1 MANHAISSESPP
13 NEEGEVLEPEI
24 GQPLRQE
31 EPEIVATL
39 EELKIAQD
47 FIEGLRNASLD
58 DDGLDLAVLEN
69 LRDPIQEQ
77 LDLSDKPGLLASI
90 ELFID
95 TTTASEQ
102 VYSNVCKTFARY
114 MQAVRGPQD
123 DTNSGD
129 DDDHTRLLS
138 HYRVKQTIAKL
149 TGVHS
154 LMRDMCP
161 NTCIAYT
168 GPFSD
173 LEACP
178 KCSHPRYDPASA
190 DRHKK
195 IAQRQFYT
203 IPLGPQLQALWR
215 SPDSAK
221 AMRHRS
227 VETHTILENLKNN
240 RNEITTWEDI
250 YHGTEYLDAVRNGR
264 IKENDMVLLMSI
276 DGAQLYQSKES
287 DCWIYIWVVLDLA
300 PDLRYKKRHIFP
312 GGFIPGPNNPENVDS
327 FIFPGLHHLSALMK
341 EGLMIW
347 DSARDIIFK
356 SYPFM
361 HLGTADGPGA
371 TYLNGLTGHSGAFGC
386 RIYCP
391 VKGRRKGSHYYPALL
406 KPANYDIEGSNH
418 ADVNG
423 SHLPSGN
430 EKEYLGALRKVL
442 QSNTNAIYEENRKET
457 GISKPSIFSGF
468 PRERTL
474 GVPNC
479 FGADLMHLVSLN
491 LTELLLGLWRGNT
504 NVIGC
509 DPLDD
514 KNTWDWAV
522 LTGEIWKRHGQHV
535 ENMRPYLPGS
545 FDRPPRNPAKKI
557 SSGYKAWEYLTYVF
571 GLGPAV
577 FRGILPDKY
586 WRNLCKLIRGIRL
599 IQQRSITKAQLL
611 EAHKLLVQFVLEFEE
626 LYYQRKAYRLH
637 FCRQSVHALLHLVP
651 EIIRLGPGIYY
662 TQWAMERTIGNLGEE
677 IKQPSQPFANLSE
690 RGLRRSQTN
699 ALKVMLPYL
708 DEERK
713 LPRVSIKLG
722 HGYILLG
729 ARDKYEQ
736 HVCDKDANAV
746 CSYLSQHFPDML
758 DPEWKPRFF
767 RWARL
772 HLPNGQIV
780 RSLWKEKNKLLEKV
794 RISHNVMVSKLIS
807 LHKLNLMK
815 LQFHRINN
823 ASCVEYG
830 EIQYFFQ
837 IDVAGEILNLALVS
851 VYSRPNV
858 ALLEQSSGALWA
870 CCYTGQEMLEVI
882 PIENIRSCV
891 AMPPLNEPADDWVF
905 VCEKMGLEVAEMGGV
920 EEEDNADDIYL

>member
-1 MANHAISSESPP
+1 MHDIENQANSSPPSPP
-13 NEEGEVLEPEI
+13 NEEEFLGPQI
-24 GQPLRQE
+24 GQLPME

-58 DDGLDLAVLEN
+58 NDGLDQELLEN
-69 LRDPIQEQ
+69 LRNPIQEQ
-77 LDLSDKPGLLASI
+77 LDLSKKPGLRASI

-102 VYSNVCKTFARY
+102 VYTNACKTFARHIN
-114 MQAVRGPQD
+114 AVLLACGPQD
-123 DTNSGD
+123 RTGD
-129 DDDHTRLLS
+129 SLADDHKLWS
-138 HYRVKQTIAKL
+138 HYRVKQEIAKL

-168 GPFSD
+168 GPFSN
-173 LEACP
+173 LETCP
-178 KCSHPRYDPASA
+178 KCSQPRYDPGPVSASN
-190 DRHKK
+190 RQQK

-227 VETHTILENLKNN
+227 VETRAVLENLRNN
-240 RNEITTWEDI
+240 GNEINTWEDI

-341 EGLMIW
+341 EGLMVW
-347 DSARDIIFK
+347 DSARDIVFK
-356 SYPFM
+356 SDPFM

-423 SHLPSGN
+423 SRLPSGN

-442 QSNTNAIYEENRKET
+442 QSNTNAIYEDNRKET

-522 LTGEIWKRHGQHV
+522 LTGDIWKKHGKHV
-535 ENMRPYLPGS
+535 EDMRPYLPGS

-586 WRNLCKLIRGIRL
+586 WQNLCKLVRGIRL

-611 EAHKLLVQFVLEFEE
+611 EAHGLLVQFVLEFEE

-699 ALKVMLPYL
+699 ALKVMLPHL
-708 DEERK
+708 DEEHGP
-713 LPRVSIKLG
+713 PRVSINLG
-722 HGYILLG
+722 QGYILLG
-729 ARDKYEQ
+729 ARDKYA
-736 HVCDKDANAV
+736 HCACDKDASAI
-746 CSYLSQHFPDML
+746 CSYFTRHFQGML

-780 RSLWKEKNKLLEKV
+780 RSLWKEKNKPLDKV
-794 RISHNVMVSKLIS
+794 RISRNVMVSP
-807 LHKLNLMK
+807 
-815 LQFHRINN
+815 
-823 ASCVEYG
+823 
-830 EIQYFFQ
+830 EI
-837 IDVAGEILNLALVS
+837 
-851 VYSRPNV
+851 
-858 ALLEQSSGALWA
+858 
-870 CCYTGQEMLEVI
+870 
-882 PIENIRSCV
+882 
-891 AMPPLNEPADDWVF
+891 
-905 VCEKMGLEVAEMGGV
+905 
-920 EEEDNADDIYL
+920 IYLL